1 MVASNMTVTA
11 RMPKPALILVGAAL
25 MMSLGMGM
33 RQSLGLFLPPIT
45 HDLGLKAAD
54 FTFAVAIQNVTWG
67 LFQAPVGAIAD
78 RWGMRPAML
87 AGGVL
92 YIVGMLVMLSAGG
105 AGALAVS
112 GGLVGMALACTASSL
127 AMTASARAV
136 SPEKR
141 SQILGLVG
149 ACSSFGT
156 LLIAPSSQFILA
168 RWHWHVGVI
177 FFLVLAICILPAAFM
192 AGAVD
197 RMPRPDERRATMREV
212 IGTALS
218 NRRFL
223 VMTFAYFVCGL
234 QLIFLTT
241 HLPNYLALC
250 GQAPMLGA
258 TALATIG
265 AVNIF
270 GSWFA
275 GWLGGRYPKYILLG
289 LLYLSRS
296 FVLILYFMAPP
307 TPVTTIAFA
316 AAMGMLWLGVIPLV
330 SGYVAELFGTRYMA
344 TILGISFVVHQMGSV
359 VGAWGGGV
367 IFDFYGSYD
376 HAWQIGVTIGTIA
389 GIAQILFGGPA
400 LPGFGRRPVLA
411 AS

>member
-1 MVASNMTVTA
+1 
-11 RMPKPALILVGAAL
+11 
-25 MMSLGMGM
+25 
-33 RQSLGLFLPPIT
+33 
-45 HDLGLKAAD
+45 
-54 FTFAVAIQNVTWG
+54 
-67 LFQAPVGAIAD
+67 
-78 RWGMRPAML
+78 
-87 AGGVL
+87 
-92 YIVGMLVMLSAGG
+92 
-105 AGALAVS
+105 
-112 GGLVGMALACTASSL
+112 
-127 AMTASARAV
+127 
-136 SPEKR
+136 
-141 SQILGLVG
+141 
-149 ACSSFGT
+149 
-156 LLIAPSSQFILA
+156 
-168 RWHWHVGVI
+168 
-177 FFLVLAICILPAAFM
+177 
-192 AGAVD
+192 
-197 RMPRPDERRATMREV
+197 
-212 IGTALS
+212 
-218 NRRFL
+218 
-223 VMTFAYFVCGL
+223 
-234 QLIFLTT
+234 
-241 HLPNYLALC
+241 
-250 GQAPMLGA
+250 MLGA